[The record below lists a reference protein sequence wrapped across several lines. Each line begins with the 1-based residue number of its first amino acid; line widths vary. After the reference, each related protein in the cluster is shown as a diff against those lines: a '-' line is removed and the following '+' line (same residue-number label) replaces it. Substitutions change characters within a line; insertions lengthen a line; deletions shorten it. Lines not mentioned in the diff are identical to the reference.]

1 MFTQTFTIARN
12 AFFESIRQPI
22 VLVLVL
28 CATLLL
34 MLSSPLS
41 AFTMENDQ
49 RMLLDI
55 GLATVFMIGMLL
67 AIFVASTVLG
77 NEIRNKTTLTV
88 VSKPVGRPQ
97 FVIGKYLGAAAAI
110 TLSTLNVALVFVLV
124 EQQEVFQTVR
134 VPIHLPV
141 VIFGTLCF
149 FISTAAAVWCNYF

>member
-1 MFTQTFTIARN
+1 MFTQTITIARN

-28 CATLLL
+28 AATLLL

-97 FVIGKYLGAAAAI
+97 FVAGKFLGAAAAI
-110 TLSTLNVALVFVLV
+110 ILSTIYVALVFAL
-124 EQQEVFQTVR
+124 
-134 VPIHLPV
+134 I
-141 VIFGTLCF
+141 
-149 FISTAAAVWCNYF
+149 